1 MERIKM
7 GYNHLLDLEKDYQE
21 IKKKLNEFKEL
32 SERIDMDLS
41 AEIAA
46 LERKLALAK
55 EEKYRALS
63 AWQKVQLARH
73 VGRPTTLDYIRE
85 IFNDFIELHGDR
97 YYHDDPAIVG
107 GIALFRGIPV
117 TVIGH
122 QKGKD
127 TNQNLKRNF
136 GMPHPEGYRKA
147 CRLMKQAEKF
157 KRTVICFIDT
167 QGAYP
172 GIGAEER
179 GQGWAISRSLYQM
192 SLLKTPVISLVIGE
206 GGSGGALAL
215 GVADC
220 ILMLSNAIYSVISPE
235 GCASILRKDV
245 TKAPE
250 MAEYLK
256 LTAADLEAMGI
267 IDEIIPEPLEGAHS
281 NTAQVYKK
289 VEERLFH
296 HLTKLISM
304 DLHELIERR
313 YERLRK
319 IGVYNE

>member
-1 MERIKM
+1 MI
-7 GYNHLLDLEKDYQE
+7 
-21 IKKKLNEFKEL
+21 
-32 SERIDMDLS
+32 
-41 AEIAA
+41 
-46 LERKLALAK
+46 
-55 EEKYRALS
+55 
-63 AWQKVQLARH
+63 
-73 VGRPTTLDYIRE
+73 
-85 IFNDFIELHGDR
+85 
-97 YYHDDPAIVG
+97 
-107 GIALFRGIPV
+107 
-117 TVIGH
+117 
-122 QKGKD
+122 
-127 TNQNLKRNF
+127 
-136 GMPHPEGYRKA
+136 
-147 CRLMKQAEKF
+147 
-157 KRTVICFIDT
+157 
-167 QGAYP
+167 
-172 GIGAEER
+172 
-179 GQGWAISRSLYQM
+179 
-192 SLLKTPVISLVIGE
+192 IGE